1 MMQKFNSAGVEI
13 AYSDEGD
20 GQLVLLIHG
29 FASNGRV
36 NWQATGWTKTL
47 LQAGYRVVCI
57 DNRGH
62 GESEKLYD
70 PASYSASL
78 MAHDAGRLL
87 DRLGIAKAAVMGYSM
102 GARVAAFLTLQQP
115 AKVSRVVFAGLAE
128 RMVLGVPGAEAI
140 SEGLLAENAR
150 DVKDPGARS
159 FRIFAE
165 NTKSDLKAL
174 SACMR
179 SSRVKIKPETLAAIQ
194 CPVLVVAG
202 ELDDVAGAVAPL
214 VNMIPGARGL
224 VLPKR
229 NHMNAVG
236 DVSYKTAVLAFL
248 KELNST
254 GGTDISGPPPH
265 MS

>member
-1 MMQKFNSAGVEI
+1 MQKFNSAGVDI
-13 AYSDEGD
+13 AYSDEGT
-20 GQLVLLIHG
+20 GKPVLLVHG

-47 LQAGYRVVCI
+47 LGAGYRVVTI

-70 PASYSASL
+70 VEKYSASI
-78 MAHDAGRLL
+78 MAEDAKRLL
-87 DRLGIAKAAVMGYSM
+87 DHLDIKQAAVMGYSM
-102 GARVAAFLTLQQP
+102 GARISTFLTLLHP
-115 AKVSRVVFAGLAE
+115 ERVSLLVIAGLAE

-140 SEGLLAENAR
+140 SDGLLAATVRE
-150 DVKDPGARS
+150 VTDPGARS

-179 SSRVKIKPETLAAIQ
+179 SSRVKIKPEALSHIK
-194 CPVLVVAG
+194 CPVLIVAG
-202 ELDDVAGAVAPL
+202 ELDDIAGPVQPL
-214 VNMIPGARGL
+214 VDLIPTAKGV
-224 VLPKR
+224 VLPNR

-236 DVSYKTAVLAFL
+236 DSEYKKAVLEFL
-248 KELNST
+248 AT
-254 GGTDISGPPPH
+254 V
-265 MS
+265 